1 MTTSYFLKHPAKSHA
16 FRQFWGDSR
25 SPWSCKIAWRQFWL
39 RKWEQGGSL
48 ENKKSSEKLEK
59 LTIRISKSKKEMLK
73 KMVEKSSYNSLSEI
87 ARAGIEKE
95 LNVEM
100 YKESLDFIVKA
111 LDQMLDEK
119 LKPFIASQRKINAKY
134 LRTSVI
140 NTYLQ
145 GEVMYKLL
153 GDDMHKEFINMLNN
167 ARKKAN
173 YYISRDTEKMHK
185 QDLYD
190 FYTIGELYWY
200 DLYNGLICNI

>member
-1 MTTSYFLKHPAKSHA
+1 M
-16 FRQFWGDSR
+16 
-25 SPWSCKIAWRQFWL
+25 
-39 RKWEQGGSL
+39 

-167 ARKKAN
+167 ARKKPIII
-173 YYISRDTEKMHK
+173 YHETQKKMNK

-190 FYTIGELYWY
+190 FYTIGELYR
-200 DLYNGLICNI
+200 NE

>member
-1 MTTSYFLKHPAKSHA
+1 M
-16 FRQFWGDSR
+16 
-25 SPWSCKIAWRQFWL
+25 
-39 RKWEQGGSL
+39 

-134 LRTSVI
+134 LYRGRT
-140 NTYLQ
+140 
-145 GEVMYKLL
+145 
-153 GDDMHKEFINMLNN
+153 
-167 ARKKAN
+167 
-173 YYISRDTEKMHK
+173 
-185 QDLYD
+185 
-190 FYTIGELYWY
+190 
-200 DLYNGLICNI
+200 

>member
-1 MTTSYFLKHPAKSHA
+1 
-16 FRQFWGDSR
+16 
-25 SPWSCKIAWRQFWL
+25 
-39 RKWEQGGSL
+39 
-48 ENKKSSEKLEK
+48 
-59 LTIRISKSKKEMLK
+59 
-73 KMVEKSSYNSLSEI
+73 
-87 ARAGIEKE
+87 
-95 LNVEM
+95 M

-190 FYTIGELYWY
+190 FYTIGELYR
-200 DLYNGLICNI
+200 NE